1 LRQKTKVWKKTSKN
15 IMRIKFNFILKII
28 VLLSITNFP
37 IYSTYAVEKNQKK
50 EYMKELENIEALI
63 LKDKQK
69 IKILDQ
75 KLQGISNHI
84 NNIKNNIVYNDQKVN
99 EYYSKKSLLN
109 KNLYKIEN
117 LIKNAEISKKE
128 YGHVLDKLLLLTYI
142 NKEFSYEIN
151 AKKKIILDYLLYENI
166 NSHNKLN
173 KIIFISLEELFLV
186 QKAIKNINEHIKNIT
201 KKTTTKDLLVIN
213 TASEAITISKK
224 RALVNIINNHEGQR
238 DKITKI
244 LSLLEKN
251 YTQKPLEK
259 IVWNNFY
266 KNNLT
271 FKFKNLK
278 RPEGI
283 IYEFKIETVI
293 IAPVS
298 GKIVFSNY
306 FKGYKNIFII
316 DPGFGFHV
324 ILSGLDEIYY
334 KIGKHIKAGENIGV
348 VKINQSNPAELYVE
362 VRLDGKIIN
371 PIEWFNKNSKGK

>member
-1 LRQKTKVWKKTSKN
+1 ML
-15 IMRIKFNFILKII
+15 IKFNFILKII
-28 VLLSITNFP
+28 VLLSITNFL
-37 IYSTYAVEKNQKK
+37 IHSTYAVEKNQKK
-50 EYMKELENIEALI
+50 KYVKELENIEALI
-63 LKDKQK
+63 LKDQQK

-84 NNIKNNIVYNDQKVN
+84 NNIKNNIVYNNQKVK

-109 KNLYKIEN
+109 KNLYEIEN
-117 LIKNAEISKKE
+117 LIKKAEISKKE
-128 YGHVLDKLLLLTYI
+128 YARVLDKLLLFTYI

-151 AKKKIILDYLLYENI
+151 AKKKVILDYLLHENI
-166 NSHNKLN
+166 NNHNKLN

-186 QKAIKNINEHIKNIT
+186 KKEIININEHIKNIT
-201 KKTTTKDLLVIN
+201 KKATTKDLLVKN
-213 TASEAITISKK
+213 TASEAITIAKK
-224 RALVNIINNHEGQR
+224 RALVNIVNNNEGQR

-244 LSLLEKN
+244 LSLLKKN

-259 IVWNNFY
+259 IIWNNFY
-266 KNNLT
+266 KNNFIL
-271 FKFKNLK
+271 KLNNLK
-278 RPEGI
+278 QPEGI
-283 IYEFKIETVI
+283 IYEFKIETEI

-334 KIGKHIKAGENIGV
+334 KIGKQIKAGEYIGV
-348 VKINQSNPAELYVE
+348 IKTNRSNPAKLYVE
-362 VRLDGKIIN
+362 VRSKGIIID
-371 PIEWFNKNSKGK
+371 PVEWFNNNKGK

>member
-1 LRQKTKVWKKTSKN
+1 ML
-15 IMRIKFNFILKII
+15 IKFNFIFKII
-28 VLLSITNFP
+28 VLLSIANFP
-37 IYSTYAVEKNQKK
+37 IHSTYAIEKKQKK
-50 EYMKELENIEALI
+50 EYVKELENIEALI

-75 KLQGISNHI
+75 KLQGISNNI
-84 NNIKNNIVYNDQKVN
+84 NTIKNNIVYNNQKVK

-109 KNLYKIEN
+109 KNIYEIEN

-128 YGHVLDKLLLLTYI
+128 YGHILDELLLLTYI

-173 KIIFISLEELFLV
+173 KIIFTSLEELFLV
-186 QKAIKNINEHIKNIT
+186 QKEIKNITKHIKNIT
-201 KKTTTKDLLVIN
+201 KKNTTKDLLVKN

-224 RALVNIINNHEGQR
+224 RALVNIINNHQGQR

-244 LSLLEKN
+244 LSLLKKN

-259 IVWNNFY
+259 IIWNNFY

-271 FKFKNLK
+271 LNFKNLK
-278 RPEGI
+278 KPEGI
-283 IYEFKIETVI
+283 IYKFKIETEI
-293 IAPVS
+293 ITPVS

-334 KIGKHIKAGENIGV
+334 KIGKHIKVGENIGLI
-348 VKINQSNPAELYVE
+348 KTNKSNPAELYVE
-362 VRLDGKIIN
+362 VRSNGKPIN
-371 PIEWFNKNSKGK
+371 PIEWFNK